1 MRTRSVFIFSLFA
14 LGMICVSNTRSAAQD
29 ATAPTPDAKA
39 ASDAVAK
46 VFTLNPVAILPATHK
61 PLPTTGSWSVL
72 TLPPQNVLL
81 SELF

>member
-1 MRTRSVFIFSLFA
+1 
-14 LGMICVSNTRSAAQD
+14 
-29 ATAPTPDAKA
+29 
-39 ASDAVAK
+39 VAK